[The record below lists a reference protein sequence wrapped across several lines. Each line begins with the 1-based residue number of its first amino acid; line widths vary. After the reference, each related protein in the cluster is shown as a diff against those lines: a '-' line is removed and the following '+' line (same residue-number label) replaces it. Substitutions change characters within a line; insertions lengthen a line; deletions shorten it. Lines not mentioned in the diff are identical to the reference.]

1 MKHFRLFILFL
12 MLALVASCNKDT
24 MPVSHRQTEKNL
36 QATIDTLMNNYK
48 KKYPGY
54 PGGLALKVI
63 SKTGSWF
70 VSSGMG
76 DNVTEEIHFR
86 AASNTKCFTATAI
99 LLLAQQGKLNVD
111 ARISDTIPGTSMTY
125 VPLDE
130 KYSIPYRD
138 EITIRL
144 LLQHNAGVFDLCN
157 DAIPATVSASVPY
170 KGKNYLG
177 YVVQS
182 EPDHTFTFDELV
194 GVVSLCKLS
203 YFKPGTSH
211 HYSNTGYSILGKIIE
226 RVSGES
232 YSQFVTAKIII
243 PMGLAETSMPF
254 SGTDQLLPAP
264 YSKGY
269 FYTPEILECT
279 KSNISANVA
288 EGTLITTPADLA
300 KYLRAL
306 LRSDGVLKPFWVNSV
321 MLAVPDTPDAGTYAC
336 GIYYT
341 LNLGW
346 GHNGAQDGYLSR
358 MVSDPETDFTAVIYT
373 NVWNVSDNM
382 TSIVEQLYFLLED
395 ACYKAKYIVQ

>member
-1 MKHFRLFILFL
+1 MKTSRLISLFL
-12 MLALVASCNKDT
+12 LLFLITSCNKENT
-24 MPVSHRQTEKNL
+24 PVSHCQTEKNL
-36 QATIDTLMNNYK
+36 QATIDTLMKEYK
-48 KKYPGY
+48 KKYPDY

-76 DNVTEEIHFR
+76 DDISDQIHFR

-111 ARISDTIPGTSMTY
+111 ARITDTIPGTSNTY

-130 KYSIPYRD
+130 KYSIPNRD
-138 EITIRL
+138 EITISQL
-144 LLQHNAGVFDLCN
+144 MHHNAGVFDISN
-157 DAIPATVSASVPY
+157 DDIPATVSANVPY
-170 KGKNYLG
+170 KGKNYLV
-177 YVVQS
+177 YVMQS

-194 GVVSLCKLS
+194 GVASTCQLS
-203 YFKPGTSH
+203 YFKPGASH

-232 YSQFVTAKIII
+232 YSQFVTGKIII
-243 PMGLAETSMPF
+243 PMGLTETTMPF

-269 FYTPEILECT
+269 YYTPEILDCT
-279 KSNISANVA
+279 KSNMSANVA

-300 KYLRAL
+300 KFLRAL
-306 LRSDGVLKPFWVNSV
+306 LRSDGVLKPYWVNSV

-336 GIYYT
+336 GIYYAI
-341 LNLGW
+341 NLGW
-346 GHNGAQDGYLSR
+346 GHNGAHEGYLSR
-358 MVSDPETDFTAVIYT
+358 MVSDPDNDFTAVVYT
-373 NVWNVSDNM
+373 NTWNVTDNM
-382 TSIVEQLYFLLED
+382 NSIVEQLHFLLED